1 VHPLVKRLLAEGADA
16 LVRAGESSIDSL
28 LSDAEEVAE
37 AVHERVQRA
46 RSRFNDGR
54 PMKPRVRGRQ

>member
-1 VHPLVKRLLAEGADA
+1 MHPLVKQLLAEGADA
-16 LVRAGESSIDSL
+16 LIRAGESSIDSL
-28 LSDAEEVAE
+28 LSDAEDVAE

-54 PMKPRVRGRQ
+54 PMKPRPRGRR